1 MNQGEWASYK
11 SALKVLDRSPKAIK
25 QAKAAYDEGDQYMK
39 ANQKNWSENGRRDFY
54 AALREK
60 RDQAIQAE
68 CKKMESAVS
77 TLRSLREYP
86 GESIDLNST
95 ALQNALR
102 IIEMMKG
109 KLPYNQQISIAES
122 FRGQPA
128 TLTFLADVYETNGI
142 NENMVQYVRDMAKP
156 LSLNALEEMEAAIYS
171 AQYTGDW
178 NEGRVY
184 WVKNE
189 FARTADRLGYNMD
202 GHDPYTEALRSMK
215 ENAQNPDEARAIS
228 SGLFQLLNASD
239 LSLSEADRERIFNE
253 TMEKAAAASA
263 DRELRETAREAST
276 YRALEMLEA
285 ESKQNDGTN
294 GGNENV

>member
-25 QAKAAYDEGDQYMK
+25 AAKAAYDEGDAYMK

-77 TLRSLREYP
+77 TLRSFREYP
-86 GESIDLNST
+86 GENIDLNST

-102 IIEMMKG
+102 IIELMKG

-142 NENMVQYVRDMAKP
+142 NAPMVQYVRDMAKP
-156 LSLNALEEMEAAIYS
+156 LSENALNEMEANIYR

-178 NEGRVY
+178 DQGRVWY
-184 WVKNE
+184 VQKE
-189 FARTADRLGYNMD
+189 FARTAERLGYDMD
-202 GHDPYTEALRSMK
+202 GHDPYIEALRSMR
-215 ENAQNPDEARAIS
+215 ENAKNQDEARVIS
-228 SGLFQLLNASD
+228 NALFKMQNAGEFGLTDSD
-239 LSLSEADRERIFNE
+239 KEKIMNE
-253 TMEKAAAASA
+253 TYIAMEAATEDLERRQITHDAYAYRYMEEMKAENAAG
-263 DRELRETAREAST
+263 
-276 YRALEMLEA
+276 
-285 ESKQNDGTN
+285 KN

>member
-25 QAKAAYDEGDQYMK
+25 QAKAAYDEGDAYMK

-68 CKKMESAVS
+68 VKKMESAVS

-86 GESIDLNST
+86 GETIDLNST

-102 IIEMMKG
+102 IVEMMKG

-128 TLTFLADVYETNGI
+128 TLTFLADVYQANGI

-156 LSLNALEEMEAAIYS
+156 LSLNALEEMEVNIYR

-178 NEGRVY
+178 DDGRV
-184 WVKNE
+184 WFVKKE
-189 FARTADRLGYNMD
+189 FARTAERLGYDMD

>member
-1 MNQGEWASYK
+1 MNKGEWASYK
-11 SALKVLDRSPKAIK
+11 AALRALDHGPKAIK
-25 QAKAAYDEGDQYMK
+25 QAKAAYNEGDQYMR

-68 CKKMESAVS
+68 CQKMETAVS

-86 GESIDLNST
+86 GETIDLNST

-102 IIEMMKG
+102 IVEMMKG

-142 NENMVQYVRDMAKP
+142 NEKMVQYVRDMAKP
-156 LSLNALEEMEAAIYS
+156 LSESALNEMEAAIYS

-178 NEGRVY
+178 NEGRVW

-189 FARTADRLGYNMD
+189 FSRTAKRLGYDMD
-202 GHDPYTEALRSMK
+202 GNDPYTEALRSMK
-215 ENAQNPDEARAIS
+215 ENAQNPDEARAIG
-228 SGLFQLLNASD
+228 SGLFQLLNASE
-239 LSLSEADRERIFNE
+239 LSLSDADRERIFNE

-263 DRELRETAREAST
+263 DRELRETAHDSNV
-276 YRALEMLEA
+276 YRALQELDEK
-285 ESKQNDGTN
+285 SQQDDGKI